1 MTVRTVLTME
11 HPSLRQQASKVRTFG
26 PALQRLADDMLE
38 TMRDEPGIGLAANQ
52 IGVSQRVIVV
62 ELTKDED
69 DPQSGLTYVVV
80 NPKIA
85 RAGREQEEMEEGCLS
100 VPGVV
105 GDVWREV
112 EITVKGQD
120 LQGKKI
126 RIKAR
131 DMLARVFQHEMDH
144 LDGIVFIDRIDDP
157 AKIRRYV
164 RVEDAETEEQREAVA
179 GLEQP
184 SADSTS
190 PQPAG

>member
-1 MTVRTVLTME
+1 ME

-144 LDGIVFIDRIDDP
+144 LDGILFIDRIDDP

>member
-11 HPSLRQQASKVRTFG
+11 HPSLRQQAGKVRTFG

-69 DPQSGLTYVVV
+69 DPQSGRTYVVV

-85 RAGREQEEMEEGCLS
+85 RSGREQEEMEEGCLS